1 MAVHLLVLIITVHR
15 LGLND
20 NNDKLIWQ
28 WRQITI
34 DTLCSYC
41 RHVKHKH
48 TTSQIHERLVIS
60 ATMENRT
67 ETRSNW
73 MLPNNKLQQQKL
85 LREFKRHYHLQT
97 CAVPMMSF
105 ENGSRWLLEFQSGGA
120 AEQTLT
126 ALVMSVSL
134 RSHDLSKQTV
144 ASAHIHSHRNL
155 STAETTKSLHITPSF
170 PQPLHIKSAPSNVRL
185 CL

>member
-1 MAVHLLVLIITVHR
+1 
-15 LGLND
+15 
-20 NNDKLIWQ
+20 
-28 WRQITI
+28 
-34 DTLCSYC
+34 
-41 RHVKHKH
+41 
-48 TTSQIHERLVIS
+48 
-60 ATMENRT
+60 
-67 ETRSNW
+67 

-144 ASAHIHSHRNL
+144 ASAHIHSHCHL
-155 STAETTKSLHITPSF
+155 STAASITHYTQLSTATSHQVCSVKF
-170 PQPLHIKSAPSNVRL
+170 RL